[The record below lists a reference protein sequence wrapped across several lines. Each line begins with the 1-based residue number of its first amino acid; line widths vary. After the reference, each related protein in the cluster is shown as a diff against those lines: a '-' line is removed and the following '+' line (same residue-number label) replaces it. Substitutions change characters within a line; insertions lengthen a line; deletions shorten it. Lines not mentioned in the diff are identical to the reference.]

1 MGCGISLGKKT
12 VHPDEHDNIGECNGD
27 VGNAKDKSTK
37 DNTPARKGRRD
48 SGLVK
53 NNSNNP
59 LNNSGK
65 PIVERTQSQVEFFKM
80 LDAKIE
86 EGADYLSEED

>member
-12 VHPDEHDNIGECNGD
+12 VHPDEQDQSAETNGD
-27 VGNAKDKSTK
+27 VAHGKDRTPK
-37 DNTPARKGRRD
+37 DAAQPRKGRRD

-53 NNSNNP
+53 ANVGPMNNANR
-59 LNNSGK
+59 
-65 PIVERTQSQVEFFKM
+65 IVVERTQSQVEFFKM

-86 EGADYLSEED
+86 EGADYVSEDD

>member
-12 VHPDEHDNIGECNGD
+12 VHPDDQGKSPESNGD
-27 VGNAKDKSTK
+27 AVHGKDKGSK
-37 DNTPARKGRRD
+37 DASQPRKGRRD

-53 NNSNNP
+53 TNAGPPNNGSRVV
-59 LNNSGK
+59 
-65 PIVERTQSQVEFFKM
+65 VERTQSQVEFFKM

-86 EGADYLSEED
+86 EGADYVSEDD